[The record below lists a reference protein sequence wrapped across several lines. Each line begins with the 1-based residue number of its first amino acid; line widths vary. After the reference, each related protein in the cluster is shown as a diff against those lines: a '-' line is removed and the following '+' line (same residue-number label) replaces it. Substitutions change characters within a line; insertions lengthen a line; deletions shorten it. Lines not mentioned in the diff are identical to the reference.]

1 MLKFVR
7 RPIAVVVSVVG
18 VVFLVI
24 GGVCIRIGDMID
36 PTLAVIPSDDE
47 LRELQHMRERGS

>member
-47 LRELQHMRERGS
+47 LRKLQHMRERGC